1 MLLAAVQR
9 PRVFVRLQLRL
20 VQLRSELAVL
30 SLLPEHTVGT
40 VFGFI
45 GSDSR

>member
-20 VQLRSELAVL
+20 VQQLALL
-30 SLLPEHTVGT
+30 SLLPEHTAGT